1 MSKLNRTQFRNLR
14 DELKTS
20 KEKTTEIIVGLGSC
34 GIAAGAGKTFDAF
47 RKEIKAKNLT
57 GTVLCRTGCMG
68 FCESEPTVEIR
79 VPGMSDIVYGG
90 VTPEIAREIVERHV
104 MRKRL
109 IGNLIQDK
117 PSGDILKEGE

>member
-1 MSKLNRTQFRNLR
+1 MSKLNRTKFRDLR
-14 DELKTS
+14 EELRTS
-20 KEKTTEIIVGLGSC
+20 KQESTEIIVGLGSC

-47 RKEIKAKNLT
+47 QKEIKAKNLT
-57 GTVLCRTGCMG
+57 GTVLRRTGCMG
-68 FCESEPTVEIR
+68 LCATEPTVEIK
-79 VPGMSDIVYGG
+79 VPGMADIIYGG

-117 PSGDILKEGE
+117 PSRDILKEGE